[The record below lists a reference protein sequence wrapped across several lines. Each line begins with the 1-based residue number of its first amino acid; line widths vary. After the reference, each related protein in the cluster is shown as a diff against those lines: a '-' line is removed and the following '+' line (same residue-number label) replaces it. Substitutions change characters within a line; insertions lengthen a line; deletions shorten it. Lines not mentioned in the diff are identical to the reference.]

1 MSGSSSLSLQ
11 TAEQRAQGPMA
22 IEASLHLISPNT
34 DLRVHLWPP
43 RFFLLSSPAVLR
55 LLAGRVHVTGG
66 RRLPT
71 VPVCAGSQDRVTSLS
86 ACMASI
92 GESRGSGK
100 VLESHTPDPP
110 CDVEELLVG
119 WSPHPGCPGETPGVT
134 SSLPAFPPPTPPS
147 PACSW
152 RLGPAPG
159 AALKVKERSRLWP
172 AHLVTRHCMCPP
184 RSVRPWGQSSA
195 PSVG

>member
-1 MSGSSSLSLQ
+1 
-11 TAEQRAQGPMA
+11 MA

-100 VLESHTPDPP
+100 VLEGHTPDPP
-110 CDVEELLVG
+110 PVTSRSSWWAGAPTLDAQERPQVLLPPYLP
-119 WSPHPGCPGETPGVT
+119 SPLPHPHPRPVLGDLD
-134 SSLPAFPPPTPPS
+134 LPQEQ
-147 PACSW
+147 
-152 RLGPAPG
+152 L
-159 AALKVKERSRLWP
+159 
-172 AHLVTRHCMCPP
+172 
-184 RSVRPWGQSSA
+184 
-195 PSVG
+195 